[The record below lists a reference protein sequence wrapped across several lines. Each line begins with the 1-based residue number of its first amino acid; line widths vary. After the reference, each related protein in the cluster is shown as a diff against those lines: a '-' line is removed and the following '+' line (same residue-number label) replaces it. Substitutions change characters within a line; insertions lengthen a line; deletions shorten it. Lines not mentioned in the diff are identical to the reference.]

1 MSLAKSLMRKPVFLY
16 PEDDLLKQIY
26 KQNESVSKIN
36 LEELEIAHRTVLEKM
51 IDSRED
57 YNKLYGY
64 YFSVVVELYSR
75 YVLEAANGNHS
86 NFNRSAEYRYLL
98 QKKIEEE

>member
-36 LEELEIAHRTVLEKM
+36 LELIFFKSLR
-51 IDSRED
+51 
-57 YNKLYGY
+57 
-64 YFSVVVELYSR
+64 F
-75 YVLEAANGNHS
+75 
-86 NFNRSAEYRYLL
+86 
-98 QKKIEEE
+98 